1 MPPLLHGHYL
11 LLMMT
16 SSQPPLVYVPLLM
29 CVRNA
34 VCGWLVQDVKKMYS
48 DAMKKMEE
56 EAAAA
61 AGADADPDPAA
72 PSTASSGAATP
83 TTTRSSRSSS
93 PQGGEGDATNP
104 DASSSSSSSAKRRVW
119 ELVEKR
125 SMKERFGVPS
135 VKRDGTL
142 GRVLSLP
149 PMQVLQLG
157 EEFRAEWV
165 DYSAQ
170 DAKVG
175 GGKGGGWGP
184 DGV

>member
-1 MPPLLHGHYL
+1 
-11 LLMMT
+11 
-16 SSQPPLVYVPLLM
+16 
-29 CVRNA
+29 
-34 VCGWLVQDVKKMYS
+34 VQDVKKMYS

-61 AGADADPDPAA
+61 AGADADPAA
-72 PSTASSGAATP
+72 PSPASSGAATP
-83 TTTRSSRSSS
+83 TTRSNSSSRSNS
-93 PQGGEGDATNP
+93 PAGGEEAPTNP
-104 DASSSSSSSAKRRVW
+104 DASSSSSSASSSAKRRVW

-170 DAKVG
+170 DAKVRG
-175 GGKGGGWGP
+175 GQRKRGREGPGLGVRVQGVGLMVWGGVGGLLCTRCQ
-184 DGV
+184 GVRGLEV